1 MKQGRKVQRSIPRQ
15 MTCDLFRDSAR
26 CSVCS
31 GDIFNTSSS
40 PSGWIGQLLTKRWP
54 RRRVSAARSAFR
66 NARRTSVPKTVC
78 LRGRESR
85 FISANLVCF
94 GFEFAACHLFHMSHG
109 ILHHAGRDAKI
120 FFTLRSPATTKYG
133 HLPLL
138 NKSEQEIHLKKNNT
152 FLEQEVFKKG

>member
-66 NARRTSVPKTVC
+66 NARAAVC

-94 GFEFAACHLFHMSHG
+94 EFDCRIICCMSFVPHVTWDP
-109 ILHHAGRDAKI
+109 ASRWKRCQV
-120 FFTLRSPATTKYG
+120 FFTLRSPATTKCG

-138 NKSEQEIHLKKNNT
+138 NMSEQEIHLKNNNT
-152 FLEQEVFKKG
+152 LLEQEVFKKG